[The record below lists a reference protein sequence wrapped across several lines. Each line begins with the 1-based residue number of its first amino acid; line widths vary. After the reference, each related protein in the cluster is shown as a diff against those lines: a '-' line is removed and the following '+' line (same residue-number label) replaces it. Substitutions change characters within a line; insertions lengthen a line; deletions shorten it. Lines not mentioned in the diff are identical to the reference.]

1 MSSLLKMRL
10 SGSIRGV
17 PRTSDLMR
25 GSRLRVTSA
34 AEALARDHAAIRG
47 GSASFALMV
56 QAGTVAAADILRAF
70 PERLAHGVALYVGT
84 GNNGGDAYIVAAQ
97 LARAGVIVRV
107 HATAP
112 PRSEDAQH
120 ACAIASPYLVHGAP
134 TGREVV
140 AVDGV
145 LGTGHRGSLRD
156 GVAVA
161 CAMLALA
168 RERGAQLVAL
178 DLPSGLDASS
188 GDIAA
193 GSVAA
198 HRTLSFGTIKRG
210 QLIARSHV
218 GVLQILDIGLR
229 GAVALNDDAWR
240 MADDAAL
247 ERALPPIAW
256 NAHKG
261 TRGHL
266 ALVGGAE
273 GMAGAIM
280 LATRSALRSG
290 CGLAKVWVDS
300 SGVAAVQQAVPP
312 AIAHEWPSDDVVRP
326 PWAHAL
332 AIGPGLGR
340 GRASLTLLLRALHE
354 NAERPV
360 LLDADALTLCSMYD
374 VNGTAATDTHDAAA
388 MLRSVTLNASHCVI
402 TPHIGEFA
410 ALTGVATTLDW
421 QMRSDVLRDFARRAN
436 VTVLLKGTPTLIA
449 TPDGG
454 PVTVMA
460 RGNALLATGGS
471 GDILT
476 GIIGAL
482 LAQGLSSHDAAMLGA
497 TAHGLAAE
505 FAVATS
511 NTVRGLTLD
520 AVLDALPTAW
530 SSMASASALPPHV
543 LASFPAPLQ

>member
-1 MSSLLKMRL
+1 MRL
-10 SGSIRGV
+10 SESIRGV

-25 GSRLRVTSA
+25 GSLLRVTSA
-34 AEALARDHAAIRG
+34 AESSARDQAAIRDG
-47 GSASFALMV
+47 AASSALMV
-56 QAGTVAAADILRAF
+56 QAGTVAAADMLRAF
-70 PERLAHGVALYVGT
+70 PERLAHGVALYAGT

-97 LARAGVIVRV
+97 LARAGVVVRV

-112 PRSEDAQH
+112 PRSADAQH

-134 TGREVV
+134 TGRELV

-145 LGTGHRGSLRD
+145 LGTGHCGPLRD
-156 GVAVA
+156 GVIVA

-168 RERGAQLVAL
+168 RERGAQIVAL

-229 GAVALNDDAWR
+229 SAVALNDEAWCI
-240 MADDAAL
+240 ADDAVL
-247 ERALPPIAW
+247 KRALPTIAW

-266 ALVGGAE
+266 ALVGGAD
-273 GMAGAIM
+273 GMAGAVM
-280 LATRSALRSG
+280 LATRAALRAG
-290 CGLAKVWVDS
+290 CGLAKVWVDHR
-300 SGVAAVQQAVPP
+300 GVASVQQAVPQ
-312 AIAHEWPSDDVVRP
+312 AIAHDWPSDDVARA

-340 GRASLTLLLRALHE
+340 SRASFAVLLRALRE

-360 LLDADALTLCSMYD
+360 VLDADALTLMTMYNVD
-374 VNGTAATDTHDAAA
+374 GTLPTDAHDAATI
-388 MLRSVTLNASHCVI
+388 LRAVTSRAPHAVI
-402 TPHIGEFA
+402 TPHIGEFV
-410 ALTGVATTLDW
+410 ALARVSPTMDW
-421 QMRSDVLRDFARRAN
+421 QTRSDVLCDFARRAN

-449 TPDGG
+449 TPDGL

-482 LAQGLSSHDAAMLGA
+482 LAQGVSGHDAAMLGA

-505 FAVATS
+505 FAVTTS
-511 NTVRGLTLD
+511 TTIRGLTLD
-520 AVLDALPTAW
+520 AVLDALPAAW
-530 SSMASASALPPHV
+530 NEMARAPALPPSV